1 VTVTRCY
8 FLLQTEPGAVGAVT
22 AHARTLAP
30 VVWVD
35 AITGSYDVVVHA
47 TGARAELATVPASLR
62 RIGGVERVLVCT
74 PAEITLEAA
83 REPVPQ

>member
-1 VTVTRCY
+1 MSVTRCY
-8 FLLQTEPGAVGAVT
+8 FLLQTEPGAAEAVV
-22 AHARTLAP
+22 ANARTLTP

-47 TGARAELATVPASLR
+47 TGGRSELAETSARLR
-62 RIGGVERVLVCT
+62 RCGGVERVLVCT
-74 PAEITLEAA
+74 PAEIRLEAV